1 MVWVWVWVCG
11 WVSGWGWGLRFGSG
25 VSAGGVSLRLEACP
39 AAGAGSF
46 GAGRGLPA
54 WRELFRRGRVLR
66 LGRVLRT
73 GKGPLAWRADLQGW
87 GRRVL
92 AALWARWAFRS
103 GRRGFGLCRE
113 AVAGRRGLGGAC
125 HRWWTAR
132 VGSGGTV

>member
-1 MVWVWVWVCG
+1 MVWVWVWVC
-11 WVSGWGWGLRFGSG
+11 GWGWGLRFGSG

-54 WRELFRRGRVLR
+54 WCELFRRGRVLR
-66 LGRVLRT
+66 LGGSCGL
-73 GKGPLAWRADLQGW
+73 GKVPWLGAPIFRDGAAGSWLPFGPD
-87 GRRVL
+87 GRFGPVGVV
-92 AALWARWAFRS
+92 S
-103 GRRGFGLCRE
+103 GFAGRF
-113 AVAGRRGLGGAC
+113 VAGRRGLGGAC